1 MNPPVPTVSILM
13 HNRAATVTVLISCRS
28 LNRSFRIDTN
38 IFQII
43 FYRFHRRKFSEIYGY
58 MGGRTALAIN
68 NNISKFQLGKAF
80 PTAFSSNRLLCAGI
94 PLNRTLCCNP
104 CCIRNTRSAYPVS
117 GTMCSNTHIFQCG
130 SFPSLTLQTIQGCPC
145 VTTAVTADSIN
156 HTAITLSQKSFAQC
170 FPVIILCHN
179 RGMILRCCF
188 CRCCST
194 PYYNCRQQNTCDQL
208 LTPCNLKLQCL
219 SSNLLQLCY
228 LTITYSNKNQR
239 LFQEKCAKKFHFYLI
254 FYAFLI
260 FLGLNL
266 LEIIFH
272 IIRNK

>member
-1 MNPPVPTVSILM
+1 M

-43 FYRFHRRKFSEIYGY
+43 LYRFHRRKFSEIYGY

-94 PLNRTLCCNP
+94 PLDRTLCCNP

-117 GTMCSNTHIFQCG
+117 GTMCSNTDIFQC
-130 SFPSLTLQTIQGCPC
+130 SPFPSLTLQTIQGCPC
-145 VTTAVTADSIN
+145 VSTAVTADSIN
-156 HTAITLSQKSFAQC
+156 HTAITLSQKSLTQC

-179 RGMILRCCF
+179 RGTFLSCCF

-239 LFQEKCAKKFHFYLI
+239 LFQEKCAKKFRFYLI

-260 FLGLNL
+260 FFGLNL

>member
-1 MNPPVPTVSILM
+1 M

-43 FYRFHRRKFSEIYGY
+43 LYRFHRRKFSEIYGY

-94 PLNRTLCCNP
+94 PLDRTLCCNP

-130 SFPSLTLQTIQGCPC
+130 SFPSFCTMLSVRVSMLEVASSRMRTGGSATAALAMESSWRCPWE
-145 VTTAVTADSIN
+145 
-156 HTAITLSQKSFAQC
+156 
-170 FPVIILCHN
+170 
-179 RGMILRCCF
+179 
-188 CRCCST
+188 
-194 PYYNCRQQNTCDQL
+194 
-208 LTPCNLKLQCL
+208 
-219 SSNLLQLCY
+219 SS
-228 LTITYSNKNQR
+228 SPSP
-239 LFQEKCAKKFHFYLI
+239 
-254 FYAFLI
+254 
-260 FLGLNL
+260 LNMVS
-266 LEIIFH
+266 
-272 IIRNK
+272 